1 MATAAVT
8 YTFVNGTNADGT
20 QVNANFTSVLNFLN
34 TEVVQRDASI
44 AFTAIP
50 TLPASDP
57 STDNQAV
64 RKSYVDQIIPAGVI
78 TQYAG
83 SSAPSGWV
91 FCDGTAYSRTNPTY
105 TRLFAAIATNYG
117 VGDGAT
123 TFNVPDL
130 RGRFSVGRNASDASF
145 DVLAETG
152 GTKTESLTTAQ
163 IPSHTHGVGT
173 YAVATSAEHSH
184 NNTFSIGSNGA
195 HTHTASGT
203 TGLGGAH
210 SHGVPGGVHQFT
222 FNKGTYSSPDY
233 LAGYSS
239 NNDGIIDGLSSGSG
253 GASLYFGTTT
263 GSVADHT
270 HTFSASTD
278 SQGSHSHSIAGG
290 VSNGGA
296 HTHTL
301 SGASLATGEG
311 QSHNNLPP
319 YIVVNHIIKL

>member
-57 STDNQAV
+57 TTDNQAV

-173 YAVATSAEHSH
+173 YAVSSAGDHAH
-184 NNTFSIGSNGA
+184 TNTFSLSTAAA
-195 HTHTASGT
+195 HSHTYSGT
-203 TGLGGAH
+203 TPSGGTHIHTWDANTYFQGYVY
-210 SHGVPGGVHQFT
+210 SSTQYNTGYNTNAGGSVGMAVGVHQ
-222 FNKGTYSSPDY
+222 NP
-233 LAGYSS
+233 A
-239 NNDGIIDGLSSGSG
+239 NSGSH
-253 GASLYFGTTT
+253 AHSYSGTT
-263 GSVADHT
+263 A
-270 HTFSASTD
+270 TD
-278 SQGSHSHSIAGG
+278 GSHSHTLSGS
-290 VSNGGA
+290 VSVGGA
-296 HTHTL
+296 HVHALT
-301 SGASLATGEG
+301 GASLATGEG